1 MQQGTPAGRK
11 TFDPSQSS
19 VLLALKVCFFSG
31 FDANYGFFV
40 RKFFE
45 MLIKKK

>member
-19 VLLALKVCFFSG
+19 VLLALKVYMCGVTFFAV
-31 FDANYGFFV
+31 FDPNQDFLVPKYC
-40 RKFFE
+40 
-45 MLIKKK
+45 